1 METSL
6 VKAVQGIILSAL
18 FVPGLLMP
26 VAAQTMEQS
35 LYRQAYDAVRANDQ
49 ARFQQIRARLTHYP
63 LLPYLDY
70 YQLAFRPG
78 AADYD
83 KVTRFIREHG
93 DTPQSNRLERSYL
106 THLAQSQQW
115 SQFLRFYP
123 AKPSS
128 TDLLCMHYQ
137 ARYYT
142 GQQTQAL
149 QEAGK
154 LWLSGQSRPD
164 ACTPLFQLWQQAGLR
179 TQEKVWTRMTLA
191 FEAENPNLIRHL
203 GAQLGS
209 GMQPYADQM
218 IALFEQPARA
228 MNPAYFSTAAP
239 SRRLLSLG
247 LARYAN
253 QQPESVLHQLAQ
265 ARSRFGLTPAEVAPV
280 ERAVARRL
288 LLDRSI
294 SQRSWVDATVVR
306 LDDPDLLELRARLAI
321 WEQDWRGLSGWVKR
335 MPMALQKED
344 RWRYWLARSL
354 EVQGHKKPA
363 RDLYLET
370 ANLRGFYGFMAAQRT
385 GVPYRI
391 KNQSAGTKVPDWRTA
406 THRWPFLLRVRELL
420 DMNEI
425 TAARAEWVHN
435 MDRNP
440 VAQRIEFG
448 HIALNQ
454 GWHELAILASIRAEA
469 WDAIE
474 LRFPK
479 PYKQTFSQMARERSV
494 DMSLLYAV
502 SRQESALYP
511 RAESPVGARGL
522 MQLMPG
528 TAKETASKLGVPY
541 RNPEQLFEPTL
552 NVRLG
557 SAYLKRLLDV
567 YDGNRILATAAYNA
581 GPGRVKRWREQSRN
595 RPMDVWVESI
605 PYKETRNYVQ
615 NVLSF
620 DLIYQHKLQQPLRFM
635 SERELSHAY

>member
-1 METSL
+1 M
-6 VKAVQGIILSAL
+6 KAVWGIVLSAL
-18 FVPGLLMP
+18 FVPTLM
-26 VAAQTMEQS
+26 AQTADQT

-78 AADYD
+78 AADYND
-83 KVTRFIREHG
+83 VTRFIRQHG

-106 THLAQSQQW
+106 TYLAQSQQW

-137 ARYYT
+137 ALYYT
-142 GQQTQAL
+142 GKPKEAL
-149 QEAGK
+149 QGAGK
-154 LWLSGQSRPD
+154 IWMSGQSRPD
-164 ACTPLFQLWQQAGLR
+164 ACSPLFQLWQASGQR
-179 TQEKVWTRMTLA
+179 TQDKIWQRMTLA

-203 GAQLGS
+203 GATLGS
-209 GMQPYADQM
+209 GLQSYGDQM
-218 IALFEQPARA
+218 VTLFEQPAKA
-228 MNPAYFSTAAP
+228 MNPAYFSSNP
-239 SRRLLSLG
+239 YSRKLLSLG
-247 LARYAN
+247 LTRYAN
-253 QQPESVLHQLAQ
+253 QEPESVLRQLALF
-265 ARSRFGLTPAEVAPV
+265 RSRFGLTQAEVKPV
-280 ERAVARRL
+280 ERAIARRL

-294 SQRSWVDATVVR
+294 AQRSWVDSTVNK
-306 LDDPDLLELRARLAI
+306 LADPDITELRARLAI
-321 WEQDWRGLSGWVKR
+321 WEQDWRGLSGWVKM
-335 MPMALQKED
+335 MPMARQKED
-344 RWRYWLARSL
+344 RWRYWMARSL
-354 EVQGHKKPA
+354 EVQGQQKPA

-391 KNQSAGTKVPDWRTA
+391 KNQSVKHVPDWRTA
-406 THRWPFLLRVRELL
+406 SQRWPFLLRVRELL
-420 DMNEI
+420 SMNEI
-425 TAARAEWVHN
+425 AAARSEWIHN

-440 VAQRIEFG
+440 VVQRIEFG

-469 WDAIE
+469 WDALD
-474 LRFPK
+474 LRFPLPLK
-479 PYKQTFSQMARERSV
+479 RTFSQMAQERT
-494 DMSLLYAV
+494 MNTSLLYAI

-511 RAESPVGARGL
+511 LAQSPVGARGL
-522 MQLMPG
+522 MQLMPA
-528 TAKETASKLGVPY
+528 TAKETAGKLGVPY
-541 RNPEQLFEPTL
+541 RNEQQLFDPTM
-552 NVRLG
+552 NIRLG

-567 YDGNRILATAAYNA
+567 YDGNRILAAAAYNA
-581 GPGRVKRWREQSRN
+581 GPGRVKRWREQSDN
-595 RPMDVWVESI
+595 KPMDVWVESI

-635 SERELSHAY
+635 SERELNHAY

>member
-1 METSL
+1 M
-6 VKAVQGIILSAL
+6 KAVWGIVLSAL
-18 FVPGLLMP
+18 FVPTLM
-26 VAAQTMEQS
+26 AQTADQT

-78 AADYD
+78 AADYND
-83 KVTRFIREHG
+83 VTRFIRQHG

-106 THLAQSQQW
+106 TYLAQSQQW

-137 ARYYT
+137 ALYYT
-142 GQQTQAL
+142 GKPKEAL
-149 QEAGK
+149 QGAGK
-154 LWLSGQSRPD
+154 IWMSGQSRPD
-164 ACTPLFQLWQQAGLR
+164 ACSPLFQLWLASGQR
-179 TQEKVWTRMTLA
+179 TQEKIWQRMTLA

-203 GAQLGS
+203 GATLSS
-209 GMQPYADQM
+209 GLQSYGDQM
-218 IALFEQPARA
+218 VTLFEQPAKA
-228 MNPAYFSTAAP
+228 MNPAYFSSNP
-239 SRRLLSLG
+239 YSRKLLSLG
-247 LARYAN
+247 LTRYAN
-253 QQPESVLHQLAQ
+253 QEPESVLRQLALF
-265 ARSRFGLTPAEVAPV
+265 RSRFGLTQAEVKPV
-280 ERAVARRL
+280 ERAIARRL

-294 SQRSWVDATVVR
+294 AQRSWVDSTVKK
-306 LDDPDLLELRARLAI
+306 LADPDITELRARLAI
-321 WEQDWRGLSGWVKR
+321 WEQDWRGLSGWVKM
-335 MPMALQKED
+335 MPMARQKED
-344 RWRYWLARSL
+344 RWRYWMARSL
-354 EVQGHKKPA
+354 EVQGLQKPA

-391 KNQSAGTKVPDWRTA
+391 KNLSVKHVPDWRTA
-406 THRWPFLLRVRELL
+406 SQRWPFLLRVRELL
-420 DMNEI
+420 SMNEI
-425 TAARAEWVHN
+425 AAARSEWIHN

-469 WDAIE
+469 WDALD
-474 LRFPK
+474 LRFPLPLK
-479 PYKQTFSQMARERSV
+479 RTFSQMAQERT
-494 DMSLLYAV
+494 MNTSLLYAI

-511 RAESPVGARGL
+511 LAQSPVGARGL
-522 MQLMPG
+522 MQLMPA
-528 TAKETASKLGVPY
+528 TAKETAGKLGVPY
-541 RNPEQLFEPTL
+541 RNEQQLFDPTM
-552 NVRLG
+552 NIRLG

-567 YDGNRILATAAYNA
+567 YDGNRILAAAAYNA
-581 GPGRVKRWREQSRN
+581 GPGRVKRWREQSDDK
-595 RPMDVWVESI
+595 PMDVWVESI

-635 SERELSHAY
+635 SERELNHAY

>member
-1 METSL
+1 M
-6 VKAVQGIILSAL
+6 KAVWGIVLSAL
-18 FVPGLLMP
+18 FVPTLM
-26 VAAQTMEQS
+26 AQTADQT

-78 AADYD
+78 AADYND
-83 KVTRFIREHG
+83 VTRFIRQHG

-106 THLAQSQQW
+106 TYLAQSQQW

-137 ARYYT
+137 ALYYT
-142 GQQTQAL
+142 GKPKEAL
-149 QEAGK
+149 QGAGK
-154 LWLSGQSRPD
+154 IWMSGQSRPD
-164 ACTPLFQLWQQAGLR
+164 ACSPLFQLWQASGQR
-179 TQEKVWTRMTLA
+179 TQEKIWQRMTLA

-203 GAQLGS
+203 GATLGS
-209 GMQPYADQM
+209 GLQSYGDQM
-218 IALFEQPARA
+218 VTLFEQPAKA
-228 MNPAYFSTAAP
+228 MNPAYFSSNP
-239 SRRLLSLG
+239 YSRKLLSLG
-247 LARYAN
+247 LTRYAN
-253 QQPESVLHQLAQ
+253 QEPESVLRQLALF
-265 ARSRFGLTPAEVAPV
+265 RSRFGLTQAEVKPV
-280 ERAVARRL
+280 ERAIARRL

-294 SQRSWVDATVVR
+294 AQRSWVDSTVKK
-306 LDDPDLLELRARLAI
+306 LADPDITELRARLAI
-321 WEQDWRGLSGWVKR
+321 WEQDWRGLSGWVKM
-335 MPMALQKED
+335 MPMARQKED
-344 RWRYWLARSL
+344 RWRYWMARSL
-354 EVQGHKKPA
+354 EVQGQQKPA

-391 KNQSAGTKVPDWRTA
+391 KNQSVKHVPDWRTA
-406 THRWPFLLRVRELL
+406 SQRWPFLLRVRELL
-420 DMNEI
+420 SMNEI
-425 TAARAEWVHN
+425 AAARSEWIHN

-469 WDAIE
+469 WDALD
-474 LRFPK
+474 LRFPLPLK
-479 PYKQTFSQMARERSV
+479 RTFSQMAQERT
-494 DMSLLYAV
+494 MNTSLLYAI

-511 RAESPVGARGL
+511 LAQSPVGARGL
-522 MQLMPG
+522 MQLMPA
-528 TAKETASKLGVPY
+528 TAKETAGKLGVPY
-541 RNPEQLFEPTL
+541 RNEQQLFDPAM
-552 NVRLG
+552 NIRLG

-567 YDGNRILATAAYNA
+567 YDGNRILAAAAYNA
-581 GPGRVKRWREQSRN
+581 GPGRVKRWRDQSDN
-595 RPMDVWVESI
+595 KPMDVWVESI

-635 SERELSHAY
+635 SERELNHAY

>member
-1 METSL
+1 M
-6 VKAVQGIILSAL
+6 KAVWGIVLSAL
-18 FVPGLLMP
+18 FVPTLM
-26 VAAQTMEQS
+26 AKTADQT

-78 AADYD
+78 AADYND
-83 KVTRFIREHG
+83 VTRFIRQHG

-106 THLAQSQQW
+106 TYLAQSQQW

-137 ARYYT
+137 ALYYT
-142 GQQTQAL
+142 GKPKEAL
-149 QEAGK
+149 QGAGK
-154 LWLSGQSRPD
+154 IWMSGQSRPD
-164 ACTPLFQLWQQAGLR
+164 ACSPLFLLWQASGQR
-179 TQEKVWTRMTLA
+179 TQEKIWQRMTLA

-203 GAQLGS
+203 GATLGS
-209 GMQPYADQM
+209 GLQSYGDQM
-218 IALFEQPARA
+218 VTLFEQPAKA
-228 MNPAYFSTAAP
+228 MNPAYFSNNP
-239 SRRLLSLG
+239 YSRKLLSLG
-247 LARYAN
+247 LTRYAN
-253 QQPESVLHQLAQ
+253 QEPESVLRQLALF
-265 ARSRFGLTPAEVAPV
+265 RSRFGLTQAEVKPV
-280 ERAVARRL
+280 ERAIARRL
-288 LLDRSI
+288 LLDRAI
-294 SQRSWVDATVVR
+294 AQRSWVDSTVKK
-306 LDDPDLLELRARLAI
+306 LADPDITELRARLAI
-321 WEQDWRGLSGWVKR
+321 WEQDWRGLSGWVKM
-335 MPMALQKED
+335 MPMARQKED
-344 RWRYWLARSL
+344 RWRYWMARSL
-354 EVQGHKKPA
+354 EVQGQQKPA

-391 KNQSAGTKVPDWRTA
+391 KNQSVKHVPDWRTA
-406 THRWPFLLRVRELL
+406 SQRWPFLLRVRELL
-420 DMNEI
+420 SMNEI
-425 TAARAEWVHN
+425 AAARSEWIHN

-469 WDAIE
+469 WDALD
-474 LRFPK
+474 LRFPLPLK
-479 PYKQTFSQMARERSV
+479 RTFSQMAQERT
-494 DMSLLYAV
+494 MNTSLLYAI

-511 RAESPVGARGL
+511 QAQSPVGARGL
-522 MQLMPG
+522 MQLMPA
-528 TAKETASKLGVPY
+528 TAKETAGKLGVPY
-541 RNPEQLFEPTL
+541 RNEQQLFDPAM
-552 NVRLG
+552 NIRLG

-567 YDGNRILATAAYNA
+567 YDGNRILAAAAYNA
-581 GPGRVKRWREQSRN
+581 GPGRVKRWRDQSDN
-595 RPMDVWVESI
+595 KPMDVWVESI

-635 SERELSHAY
+635 SERELNHAY

>member
-1 METSL
+1 M
-6 VKAVQGIILSAL
+6 KAVWGIVLSAC
-18 FVPGLLMP
+18 FVPMLM
-26 VAAQTMEQS
+26 AQTAERT
-35 LYRQAYDAVRANDQ
+35 LYRQGHDAVRANDQ

-78 AADYD
+78 AADYND
-83 KVTRFIREHG
+83 VVRFIRQHG

-106 THLAQSQQW
+106 AYLAQSKQW

-137 ARYYT
+137 ALYHT
-142 GQQTQAL
+142 GKQREAL
-149 QEAGK
+149 QGADE
-154 LWLSGQSRPD
+154 LWMSGQSRPD
-164 ACTPLFQLWQQAGLR
+164 ACNSLFKLWQEAGMR
-179 TQEKVWTRMTLA
+179 NPQKVWQRMTLA
-191 FEAENPNLIRHL
+191 FEAQNPNLIRHL
-203 GAQLGS
+203 GASLTGS
-209 GMQPYADQM
+209 VQGYGDQM
-218 IALFEQPARA
+218 VTLFEQPTKA
-228 MNPAYFSTAAP
+228 MNPAYFSSNVH
-239 SRRLLSLG
+239 SRQLLSLG

-253 QQPESVLHQLAQ
+253 QEPEAVLRQLTIF
-265 ARSRFGLTPAEVAPV
+265 RSRFGLTEAEVKPV
-280 ERAVARRL
+280 ERVIARRL
-288 LLDRSI
+288 LLDRSLA
-294 SQRSWVDATVVR
+294 QRNWIDNAVAR
-306 LDDPDLLELRARLAI
+306 LADPDITELRARLAI
-321 WEQDWRGLSGWVKR
+321 WEQDWRGLSGWVKK
-335 MPMALQKED
+335 MPVERQQED

-354 EVQGHKKPA
+354 EVQGQSKPA

-385 GVPYRI
+385 GVPYRMV
-391 KNQSAGTKVPDWRTA
+391 NQGVKHVPDWHTA
-406 THRWPFLLRVRELL
+406 SQRWPFLLRVRELL
-420 DMNEI
+420 AMNDI
-425 TAARAEWVHN
+425 SAARSEWIHN

-454 GWHELAILASIRAEA
+454 GWHELAIVASIRAEA
-469 WDAIE
+469 WDALE

-479 PYKQTFSQMARERSV
+479 PYKQTFSQMARERAV
-494 DMSLLYAV
+494 NMSLLYAI

-511 RAESPVGARGL
+511 LAESPVGARGL
-522 MQLMPG
+522 MQLMPA
-528 TAKETASKLGVPY
+528 TAKETAGKLGVPY
-541 RNPEQLFEPTL
+541 RSEQQLFDPAL

-581 GPGRVKRWREQSRN
+581 GPGRVKRWRDQSSDK
-595 RPMDVWVESI
+595 PMDVWVESI

-635 SERELSHAY
+635 SERELNHAY